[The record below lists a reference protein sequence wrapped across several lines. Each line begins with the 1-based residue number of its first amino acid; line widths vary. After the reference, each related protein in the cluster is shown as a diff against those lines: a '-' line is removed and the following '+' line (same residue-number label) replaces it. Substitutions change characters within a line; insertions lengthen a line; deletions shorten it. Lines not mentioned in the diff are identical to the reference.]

1 MDASFLW
8 RFLPFNVKEKLDI
21 LPFFTTLSQAH
32 TKHCLTKGHKTPHAV
47 FKAAADSPSF
57 DSPTPPIS
65 SCLFTDNHVE
75 IQKEKIFKIYT
86 LDHTVTLQYFPFITP
101 AVTKST

>member
-1 MDASFLW
+1 MAISSFQCQ
-8 RFLPFNVKEKLDI
+8 RKARYF
-21 LPFFTTLSQAH
+21 PFFTTLSQAH

-75 IQKEKIFKIYT
+75 IQKEKKYLKYT

>member
-1 MDASFLW
+1 MDAFLW

-21 LPFFTTLSQAH
+21 FPFFTTLSQAH

-75 IQKEKIFKIYT
+75 IQKEKKYLKYT
-86 LDHTVTLQYFPFITP
+86 LDHTVTLQYFLFLTP